1 MPVYVVADFNSA
13 HLRMSRGEGVIRR
26 EKGRVF
32 AASTLGLLDV
42 HHLVAAFREILRNQ
56 PAVALLGGFLGAQQ
70 AERFRDF
77 RQSLCQQVSG
87 TGQELPVS
95 LLPVVSV
102 DEDVPK
108 FDE

>member
-1 MPVYVVADFNSA
+1 M
-13 HLRMSRGEGVIRR
+13 RG
-26 EKGRVF
+26 KGRVL
-32 AASTLGLLDV
+32 AASALGLLDV

-56 PAVALLGGFLGAQQ
+56 PAVALLWGFLGAQQ
-70 AERFRDF
+70 AEGLRDL
-77 RQSLCQQVSG
+77 REALCQKVSG

-102 DEDVPK
+102 DEDVPE